1 MCFSSRLI
9 FQFLFL
15 FFFILSPYF
24 RNKFRNTSLNY
35 CQLLTQYC
43 ADWCVKLVY
52 FGQWFW
58 WKTNFSNFSNE
69 NSNFMAEKKSLLFW
83 INLIN
88 WNQIICFKVMKS
100 SQIMSTN
107 RSSPLCLSFKTLKS
121 YYIPRKWMWWQRQR
135 SELLMV
141 QY

>member
-1 MCFSSRLI
+1 MFFAEVDLPI
-9 FQFLFL
+9 FVPLLFHSFFLFSKQISKH
-15 FFFILSPYF
+15 FIELLSTIDSVLCWLMCE
-24 RNKFRNTSLNY
+24 TSLLWPMVLMKN
-35 CQLLTQYC
+35 
-43 ADWCVKLVY
+43 KL
-52 FGQWFW
+52 FKLFQWKFEFYG
-58 WKTNFSNFSNE
+58 K
-69 NSNFMAEKKSLLFW
+69 KKSLLFW

-141 QY
+141 RY

>member
-1 MCFSSRLI
+1 MFFAEVDLPI
-9 FQFLFL
+9 FVPLLFHSFFLFSKQISKH
-15 FFFILSPYF
+15 FIE
-24 RNKFRNTSLNY
+24 
-35 CQLLTQYC
+35 LLTQYC

-69 NSNFMAEKKSLLFW
+69 NSNFMAKKSLLFW

-107 RSSPLCLSFKTLKS
+107 RSSALCLSFKTLKS

-141 QY
+141 RY